1 MFGAVAA
8 VVLIAA
14 TSIVI
19 VLTGGGEGGG
29 ESQAQE
35 SSTAPSTP
43 SSSPTPMSSAVP
55 NNGAPIGDWG
65 RAGQLVIDYYS
76 EPANEWNKLAPEVQ
90 ALWDGRQAHERY
102 WDAQG
107 VEYAQDA
114 YAYKKE
120 TNADGSLDV
129 RIRMVTEDAE
139 REMYARVVRLNGEL
153 RIGSDPRV
161 EHNRKL

>member
-19 VLTGGGEGGG
+19 VLTGGGDGGG

-43 SSSPTPMSSAVP
+43 SSSPTPVSSAVP
-55 NNGAPIGDWG
+55 NAGKPVTNFSNAGDFV
-65 RAGQLVIDYYS
+65 LDYYS
-76 EPANEWNKLAPEVQ
+76 DPAGQWDLLAPGIQ
-90 ALWDGRQAHERY
+90 ALWEGRQAHEQY

-114 YAYKKE
+114 YVYKEKP
-120 TNADGSLDV
+120 NADGSLDIQ
-129 RIRMVTEDAE
+129 IRMVTEDGE
-139 REMYARVVRLNGEL
+139 RTMYARVVRLNGEL
-153 RIGSDPRV
+153 RIGSDTRV
-161 EHNRKL
+161 EHNREL